1 MIRNGKSQVTSE
13 LAFLAQKPQNKLF
26 IWKDKE
32 RLREETKYR
41 MGKKK
46 MKGLEREKVSV
57 WNHQKGNK
65 MEGTE
70 KC

>member
-1 MIRNGKSQVTSE
+1 MGKKKNHENLQLRINMIRKGKNQITSE

-32 RLREETKYR
+32 RLQEETKYK

-57 WNHQKGNK
+57 
-65 MEGTE
+65 
-70 KC
+70 

>member
-46 MKGLEREKVSV
+46 MKGLERKKVSV

>member
-1 MIRNGKSQVTSE
+1 MIRNGKNQVTSE

-57 WNHQKGNK
+57 
-65 MEGTE
+65 
-70 KC
+70 

>member
-1 MIRNGKSQVTSE
+1 MIRNGNSQVTSE

-65 MEGTE
+65 MERTE
-70 KC
+70 KW